1 MKNTQYI
8 TNKKGKKISV
18 VLPIH
23 EYEKILS
30 ELDELSDIKAYD
42 KAKSAKLKFM
52 AAEEAFAYIKTK
64 RKK

>member
-18 VLPIH
+18 VLPIRQ
-23 EYEKILS
+23 YEKILQ
-30 ELDELSDIKAYD
+30 ELDELSTVKAYD
-42 KAKSAKLKFM
+42 KAKSSKLKFI
-52 AAEEAFAYIKTK
+52 AAEDAFEYIKKK

>member
-18 VLPIH
+18 VLPIR
-23 EYEKILS
+23 EYEKMLS
-30 ELDELSDIKAYD
+30 DLDELSDIKAYD
-42 KAKSAKLKFM
+42 KAKSSKLKFM
-52 AAEEAFAYIKTK
+52 AAEEAFTYLKTK

>member
-18 VLPIH
+18 VLPIR
-23 EYEKILS
+23 EYEKMLS

-42 KAKSAKLKFM
+42 KAKSGKLKFM
-52 AAEEAFAYIKTK
+52 AAEEAFAYLKTK

>member
-18 VLPIH
+18 VLPIR

-42 KAKSAKLKFM
+42 KAKSTGLKFM
-52 AAEEAFAYIKTK
+52 ASEAVFTYLKTK

>member
-1 MKNTQYI
+1 MKNTQYL

-18 VLPIH
+18 VLPIR

-30 ELDELSDIKAYD
+30 ELDELSTIKAYD
-42 KAKSAKLKFM
+42 KAKSSRLKFI
-52 AAEEAFAYIKTK
+52 AAEDAFEYIKTK

>member
-18 VLPIH
+18 VLPIR
-23 EYEKILS
+23 EYQRILT

-42 KAKSAKLKFM
+42 KAKSSKQKFM
-52 AAEEAFAYIKTK
+52 AAEEAFSYLKSK